1 MKTYKSYLN
10 ENAKAQ
16 EKAKMLGLAYSGFGL
31 WKDPKTGKGTYKTEG
46 DNLVPVKPGE
56 ELTMAD
62 AEKDE
67 DETDTKRGSMRPED
81 NAMKGLGMDAGS
93 GIGPAGEGDAQATDD
108 QPDPNAA
115 QAPSDFNQGQGWEPG
130 PDGDTCVGGEE
141 PKPEGIVG
149 DTFVSKGLNDKTWTA
164 GSDGSNYTTEELFN
178 ELNGNPT
185 GTGLQSPGEKAAAMG
200 LQSDGHGGYIDPKTG
215 QLVARTVNGE
225 LAFYDSGPSGG
236 IVADGNGG
244 ALVTQ
249 AQPSWRDSK
258 SGIAMTPPC
267 KPEDP
272 QEIAAVPPP
281 TPATAPMGFNAFM
294 KKKQEAAYATPQ
306 QDPQMDQMDQMEPEQ
321 GGLEDP
327 SAEMPEGALGDS

>member
-1 MKTYKSYLN
+1 MKTFISHLKES
-10 ENAKAQ
+10 AKAQ
-16 EKAKMLGLAYSGFGL
+16 EKANMLGLAYSGFGL
-31 WKDPKTGKGTYKTEG
+31 WKDPKTGKVTYKTDG
-46 DNLVPVKPGE
+46 DNLVPVKPE
-56 ELTMAD
+56 DKLTMAD

-67 DETDTKRGSMRPED
+67 EEDTKKASMRPED
-81 NAMKGLGMDAGS
+81 NAEKGLGMDAGS
-93 GIGPAGEGDAQATDD
+93 GVGPAGEGDAQFPGD
-108 QPDPNAA
+108 QEDPDAA
-115 QAPSDFNQGQGWEPG
+115 QAPADFNQGQGWEPG

-141 PKPEGIVG
+141 PKPEGMVK
-149 DTFVSKGLNDKTWTA
+149 DTFVSKGMNDKNWTA
-164 GSDGSNYTTEELFN
+164 GSDGSNYTTEELVN
-178 ELNGNPT
+178 ELFGNPT

-225 LAFYDSGPSGG
+225 LAFYDSGPGGG

-249 AQPSWRDSK
+249 AQPSWRDSR

-272 QEIAAVPPP
+272 QEMAAVAPP

-294 KKKQEAAYATPQ
+294 KKKQEAAYAMPQ
-306 QDPQMDQMDQMEPEQ
+306 EEPQMEAEPEQ
-321 GGLEDP
+321 VEQEQDLSTDM
-327 SAEMPEGALGDS
+327 SSGAFGDS